1 MREAASLF
9 KSDLQ
14 AEKQLVIVDQFLI
27 KLPDVDSHKFHPTEG
42 EVDNLLKM

>member
-14 AEKQLVIVDQFLI
+14 AEKQLMIVDQFFI
-27 KLPDVDSHKFHPTEG
+27 KLPDADSHKFHVTEG
-42 EVDNLLKM
+42 EVDNLLKI